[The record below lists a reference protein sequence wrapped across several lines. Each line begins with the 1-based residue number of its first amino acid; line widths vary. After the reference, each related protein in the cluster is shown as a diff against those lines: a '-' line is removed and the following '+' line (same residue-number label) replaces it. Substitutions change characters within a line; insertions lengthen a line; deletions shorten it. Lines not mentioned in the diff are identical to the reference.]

1 MQPLSIV
8 VAVQKLLD
16 MHSEILQIAIFLAVN
31 LFLLQSL
38 HEAFTH
44 RVAGRLMFGV
54 IWYLFSKLT

>member
-1 MQPLSIV
+1 V
-8 VAVQKLLD
+8 TVQKLLD

-38 HEAFTH
+38 HEAFAH